1 MTQSDT
7 IFNPKDNSLQAR
19 IYAYR
24 SVMNA
29 WYNAEASLKV
39 MDDDEWSHTLGEKE
53 EIVKAHETILNSLKT
68 ANKEISGKEINQ
80 AKELGL
86 LTDSEAKAFID
97 EKNWEAKQKI
107 RKNRQKSKNIS
118 KDRQRQK

>member
-1 MTQSDT
+1 MTQADT
-7 IFNPKDNSLQAR
+7 IFNPQDNSLQAR

-24 SVMNA
+24 SVMKA

-80 AKELGL
+80 AR
-86 LTDSEAKAFID
+86 TRTF
-97 EKNWEAKQKI
+97 N
-107 RKNRQKSKNIS
+107 
-118 KDRQRQK
+118 